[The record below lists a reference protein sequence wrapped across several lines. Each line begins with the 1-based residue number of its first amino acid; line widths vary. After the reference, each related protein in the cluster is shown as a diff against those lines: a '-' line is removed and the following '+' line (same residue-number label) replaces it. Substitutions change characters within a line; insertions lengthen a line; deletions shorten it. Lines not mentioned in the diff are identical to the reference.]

1 MPEYVPMP
9 KLGFDMAE
17 GRLVRK
23 VVQEGQPIKK
33 GEILA
38 EVETDKATVEVEAY
52 TTGTVVAWLVDENQF
67 VPIGTHMVVIAA
79 PGERLMWRQLNPKSQ
94 NCGERSRTI
103 PNPNQIQ
110 TSNSNFQQASTQL
123 QSLFANLTYR
133 ATHE

>member
-79 PGERLMWRQLNPKSQ
+79 PGEQVDVATINPKSQ
-94 NCGERSRTI
+94 NCGERSRT
-103 PNPNQIQ
+103 PQIKK
-110 TSNSNFQQASTQL
+110 SNFKLKLSPKQSNPIPTSASRSHL
-123 QSLFANLTYR
+123 SRDA
-133 ATHE
+133 